1 MISPQIK
8 KLNARM
14 FLHGIVNRISGYGR
28 YISHIELAAFGRYI
42 LPVAGCHPV
51 LGEELGA
58 LPTQ

>member
-28 YISHIELAAFGRYI
+28 YISHIEQISGDQNSSYLVFFCVFHHVQKC
-42 LPVAGCHPV
+42 L
-51 LGEELGA
+51 
-58 LPTQ
+58 